1 MDIRKLRYIVALHEE
16 GSFIK
21 AAERV
26 HLSQSALSR
35 SVQALEA
42 DLGVVLFDRTRDGV
56 VATAAGRQFVARARH
71 AAKVLGDL
79 QHDMRA
85 LGDGAS
91 GRLSFGIG
99 PFPAAAFLGAA
110 LERVAVE
117 CPRLRVAVEINNAP
131 ILVEHLKS
139 ERIEFFVAD
148 ARTLAED
155 RELMIAPFGDQDG
168 LIACRAG
175 HPLTRAPASGI
186 DALARYGFASVH
198 LPDAAFLPP
207 QLAATLE
214 APGGWGAQMLACDNL
229 DILKRVVL
237 HSDLLLLS
245 TRAVVRQELAHGEL
259 VALSMPGVEGLG
271 VAMSVA
277 TLRERSLSPAAQA
290 VIARLRAAS
299 VATLQGA
306 G

>member
-1 MDIRKLRYIVALHEE
+1 MDIRKLRYILALHEE

-71 AAKVLGDL
+71 AVQVLGDL

-85 LGDGAS
+85 LGEGVA
-91 GRLSFGIG
+91 GKLSFGIG

-110 LERVAVE
+110 LEQVATQ
-117 CPRLRVAVEINNAP
+117 CPRLQVSVEINNAP

-155 RELMIAPFGDQDG
+155 RELAVAPFGAQDG
-168 LIACRAG
+168 IIACRAG
-175 HPLTRAPASGI
+175 HPLARAR
-186 DALARYGFASVH
+186 DAGLDELARYGFASVH
-198 LPDAAFLPP
+198 LPGAAYLPPGLAAAFGGD
-207 QLAATLE
+207 
-214 APGGWGAQMLACDNL
+214 GGWGPQMLACDNL
-229 DILKRVVL
+229 EILKRVVL
-237 HSDLLLLS
+237 HSDLLLLA
-245 TRAVVRQELAHGEL
+245 TRAVVRRELACGEL
-259 VALSMPGVEGLG
+259 VAVPMAGMLGIG

-277 TLRERSLSPAAQA
+277 TLRQRSLSPAAQA
-290 VIARLRAAS
+290 VIARLREASAAAS
-299 VATLQGA
+299 QEAA
-306 G
+306 